1 MLLVYS
7 EGCEGT
13 LDGVWNLRDWQA
25 IHARKVAPTGTLRVI
40 LRGGRVEV
48 HHQIEDTAVTSAQKS
63 AHRGCG
69 AATVGGG

>member
-48 HHQIEDTAVTSAQKS
+48 HHQIEDTA
-63 AHRGCG
+63 
-69 AATVGGG
+69 